1 MSTRTR
7 CAILWRSG
15 LVAIAVAG
23 ATSLILLAVH
33 SLPVVTALGSV
44 TAGSLAGLAALRG
57 GRLPEPEPELRPE
70 PEPPART
77 RDISADS
84 LHGNEERLRL
94 LESAVIHAH
103 DAVVVMEAEPKQGA
117 GRSVLYVNDAFCSMT
132 GYDRDE
138 VVGRSLHFLRGP
150 DSDPATLEQIRVAL
164 DQGRPLRVEL
174 RNYRKDGTGFW
185 VDLSLVPVPDPE
197 GHAAHWVMIQRDITD
212 RREAGDALRRSE
224 ERYRL
229 LFDSNPHPM
238 WVFDRETLRFLAV
251 NDAAVRKY
259 GYSRAEFLRMTT
271 ADIRPPE
278 VVPRLRAVMAQTKAG
293 YEPTTLCRHR
303 TKDGTIIDVEISS
316 FHLTMDG
323 RPAELIQVNDVT
335 EKLQLEEQLRQSQK
349 MEVIGQMAGGVAHD
363 FNNLLTGILG
373 NLSLA
378 QLSESDPNRPLLAA
392 AEQAA
397 IRAADLTGK
406 LLGYARRNQLVFAPV
421 DPAEAFGEVVGLL
434 RRTLD
439 PRIRLQVKVAT
450 GCGSVQA
457 DPTLLTQALMNLCL
471 NARDALPEGGT
482 ITLSA
487 ETVQVTAADASRY
500 PGDATPGEYVRLS
513 IADTGL
519 GMTEEV
525 QARIFEPFFTTKEI
539 GKGTGLGLPMV
550 QGIVKQHRG
559 WITCSSAPGAGTRL
573 DLYLPP
579 ADPGTATRSVHRSVL
594 PASAPPAPRMADS
607 EPDLSM
613 DAADTRTT
621 VLLVDDEEMIRD
633 IGRAVLDRAGFRVL
647 TADDGAEAVDVFSRE
662 CERVSLVILD
672 VTMPRMSGRDAFR
685 QLVKINPNAR
695 VLFSTGY
702 SGGDLA
708 ELDGSVGL
716 LGKPY
721 RPHELLAAVHAALAA
736 PPTVP

>member
-1 MSTRTR
+1 MTSSARKEIAWRVGLASVSAAGLTTLALLVLSSSSMSP
-7 CAILWRSG
+7 LSLRSPI
-15 LVAIAVAG
+15 VIALSG
-23 ATSLILLAVH
+23 ATA
-33 SLPVVTALGSV
+33 A
-44 TAGSLAGLAALRG
+44 SLAGLIALRMT
-57 GRLPEPEPELRPE
+57 RFPEPEPTTQPV
-70 PEPPART
+70 T
-77 RDISADS
+77 SDS

-103 DAVVVMEAEPKQGA
+103 DAVVVMEAEPRDGA
-117 GRSVLYVNDAFCSMT
+117 GRSVLYVNDAFCKMT
-132 GYDRDE
+132 GYDRTE

-150 DSDPATLEQIRVAL
+150 DSDQATLEQIRIAL
-164 DQGRPLRVEL
+164 DRGDPLRVEL

-185 VDLSLVPVPDPE
+185 VDLSLVPVPDPS
-197 GHAAHWVMIQRDITD
+197 GRAAHWVMIQRDITD
-212 RREAGDALRRSE
+212 RRAASDALRRSE

-238 WVFDRETLRFLAV
+238 WVYDRETLRFLAV
-251 NDAAVRKY
+251 NDAALAKY
-259 GYSRAEFLRMTT
+259 GYSRAEFLRMTIN
-271 ADIRPPE
+271 DIGPAGDRPRPGAAAAE
-278 VVPRLRAVMAQTKAG
+278 RKANS
-293 YEPTTLCRHR
+293 PSLWRHR
-303 TKDGTIIDVEISS
+303 TKDGTVIDVEISS

-323 RPAELIQVNDVT
+323 RPAELILVNDVT
-335 EKLQLEEQLRQSQK
+335 EKLLLEEQLRQSQK

-378 QLSESDPNRPLLAA
+378 QLSENDPNRPLLAA

-421 DPAEAFGEVVGLL
+421 DPADAFGEVVGLL
-434 RRTLD
+434 KRTLD
-439 PRIRLQVKVAT
+439 PRIRIIVKVAPA
-450 GCGSVQA
+450 CGSVQA

-471 NARDALPEGGT
+471 NGRDAMPEGGT
-482 ITLSA
+482 LTLSA
-487 ETVQVTAADASRY
+487 ESVQVSAADASRY
-500 PGDATPGEYVRLS
+500 PGEASQGEYVRLS
-513 IADTGL
+513 ITDTGQ
-519 GMTEEV
+519 GMTEDV
-525 QARIFEPFFTTKEI
+525 RARIFEPFFTTKEI

-559 WITCSSAPGAGTRL
+559 WITCNSAPGAGTRL
-573 DLYLPP
+573 DIFLPP
-579 ADPGTATRSVHRSVL
+579 ADSATTARSVHRSVL
-594 PASAPPAPRMADS
+594 AAAPPAPRTVENESKRSLDT
-607 EPDLSM
+607 
-613 DAADTRTT
+613 ADTRTT

-633 IGRAVLDRAGFRVL
+633 IGRAVLDRAGYRVL
-647 TADDGAEAVDVFSRE
+647 TADDGVEAVDVFARE
-662 CERVSLVILD
+662 RDRVSLVILD

-685 QLVKINPNAR
+685 HLVELNPNAR

-721 RPHELLAAVHAALAA
+721 RPHELVAAVQAALAA
-736 PPTVP
+736 SPGLL

>member
-1 MSTRTR
+1 MTSSHRNAMTVGSVVLS
-7 CAILWRSG
+7 AAG
-15 LVAIAVAG
+15 LS
-23 ATSLILLAVH
+23 SLILLAL
-33 SLPVVTALGSV
+33 SASSVVIALGGI
-44 TAGSLAGLAALRG
+44 TAASLAGLLALRMTSVTQS
-57 GRLPEPEPELRPE
+57 EPQSSP
-70 PEPPART
+70 
-77 RDISADS
+77 ISSDS

-103 DAVVVMEAEPKQGA
+103 DAVVVMEAEPREGP
-117 GRSVLYVNDAFCSMT
+117 GRSVLYVNDAFCNMT
-132 GYDRDE
+132 GYDRAE

-164 DQGRPLRVEL
+164 DQGHPLRVEL

-185 VDLSLVPVPDPE
+185 VDLSLVPVPDPD
-197 GHAAHWVMIQRDITD
+197 GRAAHWVMIQRDITD
-212 RREAGDALRRSE
+212 RRAASDALRRSE

-238 WVFDRETLRFLAV
+238 WVVDRETNRFLAV
-251 NDAAVRKY
+251 NDAAVHKY
-259 GYSRAEFLRMTT
+259 GYSRAEFLKMTID
-271 ADIRPPE
+271 DIRQ
-278 VVPRLRAVMAQTKAG
+278 RAAQGHRKT
-293 YEPTTLCRHR
+293 ESLSHWRHR
-303 TKDGTIIDVEISS
+303 TKDGAVIDVEISS
-316 FHLTMDG
+316 FQLTMDG
-323 RPAELIQVNDVT
+323 RPAELILVNDVT

-378 QLSESDPNRPLLAA
+378 QLSENDPNRPLLAA

-421 DPAEAFGEVVGLL
+421 DPADAFGEVVGLL

-439 PRIRLQVKVAT
+439 PRIKLVVKVAP

-471 NARDALPEGGT
+471 NGRDAMPEGGT
-482 ITLSA
+482 LTLSA
-487 ETVQVTAADASRY
+487 ESVQVTAADASRN
-500 PGDATPGEYVRLS
+500 PGEATPGEYVRLS

-519 GMTEEV
+519 GMTEDV
-525 QARIFEPFFTTKEI
+525 RARIFEPFFTTKEI

-559 WITCSSAPGAGTRL
+559 WITCLSAPGAGTRL
-573 DLYLPP
+573 DMYLPP
-579 ADPGTATRSVHRSVL
+579 ADLATTARSVHRSVL
-594 PASAPPAPRMADS
+594 PAAAPPAPRTVDAESKRATDS
-607 EPDLSM
+607 G
-613 DAADTRTT
+613 DTRTT

-647 TADDGAEAVDVFSRE
+647 TADDGVEAVDVFSRE
-662 CERVSLVILD
+662 RDRVSLVILD

-685 QLVKINPNAR
+685 HLVELNPNAR

-721 RPHELLAAVHAALAA
+721 RPHELVAAVQAALAA
-736 PPTVP
+736 PPGLL

>member
-1 MSTRTR
+1 M
-7 CAILWRSG
+7 
-15 LVAIAVAG
+15 
-23 ATSLILLAVH
+23 TSSSRKA
-33 SLPVVTALGSV
+33 SAWPV
-44 TAGSLAGLAALRG
+44 GLAAVSAAGLSSLALLLLSASPISPGSPIVIALGGMTAASLASLIALRMT
-57 GRLPEPEPELRPE
+57 RIPEPEPSAL
-70 PEPPART
+70 PAT
-77 RDISADS
+77 SDS
-84 LHGNEERLRL
+84 IHGNEERLRL

-103 DAVVVMEAEPKQGA
+103 DAVVVMEAEPREGS
-117 GRSVLYVNDAFCSMT
+117 GRSVLYVNDAFCKMT
-132 GYDRDE
+132 GYDRTE

-164 DQGRPLRVEL
+164 DRGEPLRVEL
-174 RNYRKDGTGFW
+174 RNYRKDGSGFW
-185 VDLSLVPVPDPE
+185 VDLSLVPVPDPD
-197 GHAAHWVMIQRDITD
+197 GRAAHWVMIQRDITD
-212 RREAGDALRRSE
+212 RRAASDALRRSE

-238 WVFDRETLRFLAV
+238 WVFDRETRKFLAV
-251 NDAAVRKY
+251 NDAAVHKY
-259 GYSRAEFLRMTT
+259 GYSRAEFLRMTIE
-271 ADIRPPE
+271 DIRPGE
-278 VVPRLRAVMAQTKAG
+278 DLPRLREVLSRGRAG
-293 YEPTTLCRHR
+293 YGPANIWRHR
-303 TKDGTIIDVEISS
+303 TRDGTLIDVEISS

-323 RPAELIQVNDVT
+323 RPAELVLVNDVT

-378 QLSESDPNRPLLAA
+378 QLSENDPNRPLLAA

-421 DPAEAFGEVVGLL
+421 DPADAFGEVVGLL

-439 PRIRLQVKVAT
+439 PRIRIVVKIAP

-471 NARDALPEGGT
+471 NGRDAMPEGGT
-482 ITLSA
+482 LTLSA
-487 ETVQVTAADASRY
+487 ESVQVTAADASRY
-500 PGDATPGEYVRLS
+500 PGEATTGEYVRLS

-525 QARIFEPFFTTKEI
+525 RARIFEPFFTTKEI

-559 WITCSSAPGAGTRL
+559 WITCTTAPGAGTRL

-579 ADPGTATRSVHRSVL
+579 ADLATTARSVHRSGL
-594 PASAPPAPRMADS
+594 PATAPPAPRPVES
-607 EPDLSM
+607 EPKRAH
-613 DAADTRTT
+613 DAGDTRTT

-633 IGRAVLDRAGFRVL
+633 IGRAVLDRAGYRVL
-647 TADDGAEAVDVFSRE
+647 TADDGVEAVDVFTRE
-662 CERVSLVILD
+662 RERVSLVILD

-685 QLVKINPNAR
+685 HLVELNPNAR

-702 SGGDLA
+702 SGGDLE

-721 RPHELLAAVHAALAA
+721 RPHELVAAVKAALAA
-736 PPTVP
+736 PPGRY

>member
-1 MSTRTR
+1 MTSPTRK
-7 CAILWRSG
+7 
-15 LVAIAVAG
+15 AIAWPVGLASVSGAG
-23 ATSLILLAVH
+23 LSSLVLLAISALALSPISPGSPIVI
-33 SLPVVTALGSV
+33 ALGGI
-44 TAGSLAGLAALRG
+44 TAASLAGLLALRMT
-57 GRLPEPEPELRPE
+57 RSPE
-70 PEPPART
+70 PEPPAPPG
-77 RDISADS
+77 SSDS

-103 DAVVVMEAEPKQGA
+103 DAVVVMEAEPREGA
-117 GRSVLYVNDAFCSMT
+117 GRSVLYVNDAFCKMT
-132 GYDRDE
+132 GYDRTE

-150 DSDPATLEQIRVAL
+150 DSDPTTLEQIRVAL
-164 DQGRPLRVEL
+164 DQGDPLRVEL
-174 RNYRKDGTGFW
+174 RNYRKDGSGFW
-185 VDLSLVPVPDPE
+185 VDLSLVPVPDPQ
-197 GHAAHWVMIQRDITD
+197 GRAAHWVMIQRDITD
-212 RREAGDALRRSE
+212 RRAASDALRRSE

-238 WVFDRETLRFLAV
+238 WVYDRETLRFLAV
-251 NDAAVRKY
+251 NDAALRKY
-259 GYSRAEFLRMTT
+259 GYSRAEFLRMTID
-271 ADIRPPE
+271 DIRSANDHPRPRAAAPQRRSEPPS
-278 VVPRLRAVMAQTKAG
+278 LW
-293 YEPTTLCRHR
+293 RHR
-303 TKDGTIIDVEISS
+303 TKDGTVIDVEISS

-323 RPAELIQVNDVT
+323 RPAELVLVNDVT
-335 EKLQLEEQLRQSQK
+335 EKLHLEEQLRQSQK

-378 QLSESDPNRPLLAA
+378 QLSENDPNRPLLAA

-421 DPAEAFGEVVGLL
+421 DPADAFGEVVGLL

-439 PRIRLQVKVAT
+439 PRIRIVVKIAP

-471 NARDALPEGGT
+471 NGRDAMPEGGT
-482 ITLSA
+482 LTLSA
-487 ETVQVTAADASRY
+487 ESIQVTPADASRN
-500 PGDATPGEYVRLS
+500 PGEATPGEYVRLS
-513 IADTGL
+513 IIDTGL

-525 QARIFEPFFTTKEI
+525 RARIFEPFFTTKEI

-559 WITCSSAPGAGTRL
+559 WITCISAIGAGTRL
-573 DLYLPP
+573 DMYLPP
-579 ADPGTATRSVHRSVL
+579 ADMATTARSVHRSGL
-594 PASAPPAPRMADS
+594 PATAPPAPRTVDAEAKRALDS
-607 EPDLSM
+607 T
-613 DAADTRTT
+613 DTRTT

-633 IGRAVLDRAGFRVL
+633 IGRAVLDRAGYRVI
-647 TADDGAEAVDVFSRE
+647 TADDGAEAVDVFARE
-662 CERVSLVILD
+662 RDRVSLVILD

-685 QLVKINPNAR
+685 HLVELNPNAR

-721 RPHELLAAVHAALAA
+721 RPHELVAAVQAALAA
-736 PPTVP
+736 PPGLL

>member
-1 MSTRTR
+1 
-7 CAILWRSG
+7 
-15 LVAIAVAG
+15 
-23 ATSLILLAVH
+23 
-33 SLPVVTALGSV
+33 
-44 TAGSLAGLAALRG
+44 
-57 GRLPEPEPELRPE
+57 
-70 PEPPART
+70 
-77 RDISADS
+77 
-84 LHGNEERLRL
+84 L

-103 DAVVVMEAEPKQGA
+103 DAVVVMEAEPREGA
-117 GRSVLYVNDAFCSMT
+117 GRSVLYVNDAFCNMT
-132 GYDRDE
+132 GYDRSE

-150 DSDPATLEQIRVAL
+150 DSDPATLEQIREAL
-164 DQGRPLRVEL
+164 DHGHPLRVEL

-185 VDLSLVPVPDPE
+185 VDLSLVPVPNPN
-197 GHAAHWVMIQRDITD
+197 GRAAHWVMIQRDITD
-212 RREAGDALRRSE
+212 RRAASDALRRSE

-251 NDAAVRKY
+251 NDAAVLKY
-259 GYSRAEFLRMTT
+259 GYSRGEFLRMSI
-271 ADIRPPE
+271 DD
-278 VVPRLRAVMAQTKAG
+278 VRLRAAPAHRKT
-293 YEPTTLCRHR
+293 ESPSLWRHR
-303 TKDGTIIDVEISS
+303 TKDGAIIDVEISS

-323 RPAELIQVNDVT
+323 RPAELVLVNDVT

-378 QLSESDPNRPLLAA
+378 QLSENDPNRPLLAA

-421 DPAEAFGEVVGLL
+421 DPADAFGEVVGLL

-439 PRIRLQVKVAT
+439 PRIRILVKIAT

-471 NARDALPEGGT
+471 NGRDAMPEGGT
-482 ITLSA
+482 LTLSA
-487 ETVQVTAADASRY
+487 ESIQVTAADASRY
-500 PGDATPGEYVRLS
+500 PGEACAGEYVRLS
-513 IADTGL
+513 IADTGQ

-525 QARIFEPFFTTKEI
+525 RARIFEPFFTTKEI

-559 WITCSSAPGAGTRL
+559 WITCVSAPGAGTRL
-573 DLYLPP
+573 DIFLPP
-579 ADPGTATRSVHRSVL
+579 ADLATTARSVHRSVL
-594 PASAPPAPRMADS
+594 PAAAPPAPRTNDPGSKRAT
-607 EPDLSM
+607 

-647 TADDGAEAVDVFSRE
+647 TADDGVEAVDVFTRE
-662 CERVSLVILD
+662 RDRVSLVILD

-685 QLVKINPNAR
+685 HLVELNPNAR

-721 RPHELLAAVHAALAA
+721 RPHELVAAVQAALAA
-736 PPTVP
+736 PPGLL